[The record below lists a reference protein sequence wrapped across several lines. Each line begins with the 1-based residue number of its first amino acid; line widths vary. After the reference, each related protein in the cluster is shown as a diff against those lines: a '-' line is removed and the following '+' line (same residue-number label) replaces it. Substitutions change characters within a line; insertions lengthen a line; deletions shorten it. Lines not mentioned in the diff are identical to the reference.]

1 MNKTLLII
9 KREFWTRVQKRS
21 FIILTLLMPFLF
33 AAIAAVPVLL
43 GQIED
48 KEQKKV
54 VVIDQTG
61 LYNNLFQDDASYDFV
76 YEKHIRPEYKD
87 KESTVEAVIEI
98 KHNLLD
104 DAKAVSISSARE
116 VQSKLQNHVEKVL
129 NERIREDKLARYN
142 IPQLDKIVQDMD
154 QSLNVQTIKWN
165 ADGEDSFS
173 SSDVAVAVGFFFT
186 LLIYMFVMS
195 YGSMVMQSVIEEKTN
210 RIMEIMVS
218 SVRPFQLLMGKIIG
232 VALVGF
238 FQMAIWGTT
247 LAGLLFVVGQF
258 LAPEASSMNAAA
270 IGAGGVP
277 GANPAV
283 LAEAASGTSAE
294 LYTAL
299 LNLPFAELGIMF
311 VLYFIG
317 GYLLFASFFAA
328 MGASVNTAEDASQF
342 TLPMIMVMIFG
353 LYAAM
358 GSLEN
363 THGPLAFW
371 ASLFPLTSPI
381 VMMVRIPFD
390 VPLWQE
396 QLSLL
401 LLYASAIGMVW
412 FSAKIYRVGIL
423 MYGKKPNFKEML
435 KWMRYK

>member
-48 KEQKKV
+48 NEQKKV
-54 VVIDQTG
+54 IVIDHTG
-61 LYNNLFQDDASYDFV
+61 LYGKLFQDDASYDFV

-87 KESTVEAVIEI
+87 KDSEIEAVIEI
-98 KHNLLD
+98 KDNLLD
-104 DAKAVSISSARE
+104 NAKAVTISSARE
-116 VQSKLQNHVEKVL
+116 IQSKLQNQVENAL
-129 NERIREDKLARYN
+129 NERIRKDKLARYD
-142 IPQLDKIVQDMD
+142 IPQLDQIVEDMD

-173 SSDVAVAVGFFFT
+173 SSDVAIAAGFLFT

-195 YGSMVMQSVIEEKTN
+195 YGGMVMQSVIEEKTN

-247 LAGLLFVVGQF
+247 LALLLFVVGQF
-258 LAPEASSMNAAA
+258 LAPEASSVNAAA
-270 IGAGGVP
+270 MGAGSVP

-342 TLPMIMVMIFG
+342 TLPMIMIMLFG

-390 VPLWQE
+390 VPLWE
-396 QLSLL
+396 ELLSLA

-423 MYGKKPNFKEML
+423 MYGKKPSFKEML